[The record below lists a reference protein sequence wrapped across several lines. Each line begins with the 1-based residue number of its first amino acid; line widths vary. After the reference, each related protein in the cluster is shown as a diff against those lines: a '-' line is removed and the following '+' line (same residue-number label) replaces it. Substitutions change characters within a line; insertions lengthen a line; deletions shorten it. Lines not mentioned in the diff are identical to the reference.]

1 MTTASAQFINEENQD
16 FTAQPAL
23 RQAFRVGAWRV
34 QPELNRLQLI
44 QGDECRHLEPRL
56 ILLLSY
62 LAANENRV
70 LSRDDLIQELWPNG
84 IVNENSLTR
93 AVSELRKQ
101 LAVCQAQRISYIE
114 TIPKKGYRLLAAVD
128 QTQAVLPAATS
139 AWTDRPQEFRLA
151 YQAGLAAL
159 CLSLIAGFLF
169 NLDSSNESP
178 ATFEPVMLSDEV
190 MEPELGII
198 GGELTLS
205 NMEDKSYGSE
215 SIATP
220 VVSNDDSQYAYIQY
234 DHTGSTIFL
243 GSLNEMDEPS
253 AIFNSPEK
261 LFNLAWSPLGNAILF
276 AKQAAITSTA
286 LFTEIQQLIELF
298 SLNLDT
304 LETRQL
310 IEEIVPSKPDIPTR
324 LSLI

>member
-1 MTTASAQFINEENQD
+1 MTTASARFSNEENQD

-23 RQAFRVGAWRV
+23 QQAFRVGAWRV

-44 QGDECRHLEPRL
+44 EGDECRHLEPRL
-56 ILLLSY
+56 IHLLSY

-70 LSRDDLIQELWPNG
+70 LSRDDLVQELWPSV

-101 LAVCQAQRISYIE
+101 LSVSQTCRNSYIE
-114 TIPKKGYRLLAAVD
+114 TIPKKGYRLLVAVD
-128 QTQAVLPAATS
+128 QTQAMLPAPTMT
-139 AWTDRPQEFRLA
+139 WTDRLQEFRMA

-159 CLSLIAGFLF
+159 CLSLVTGFLF
-169 NLDSSNESP
+169 NLNPGNESP
-178 ATFEPVMLSDEV
+178 ATLEPVLLSGEV
-190 MEPELGII
+190 MGQELDII
-198 GGELTLS
+198 GGELRLS
-205 NMEDKSYGSE
+205 HMEEKSYVSE

-234 DHTGSTIFL
+234 DQTGSTIFL
-243 GSLNEMDEPS
+243 GSLNGMDEPS
-253 AIFNSPEK
+253 AIFNSPDK

-276 AKQAAITSTA
+276 AKQPTIASTA
-286 LFTEIQQLIELF
+286 LFTETQQLTELF

-310 IEEIVPSKPDIPTR
+310 IEEVVPSQPDTPTR
-324 LSLI
+324 LSLT

>member
-1 MTTASAQFINEENQD
+1 MTTVSTQFSNEQCQD
-16 FTAQPAL
+16 FKAQPAL
-23 RQAFRVGAWRV
+23 QQAFRVGAWRV
-34 QPELNRLQLI
+34 HPELNRLQLI
-44 QGDECRHLEPRL
+44 DGDEYRHLEPRL
-56 ILLLSY
+56 IHLLSY
-62 LAANENRV
+62 LAANKNRV
-70 LSRDDLIQELWPNG
+70 LSRDDLVQELWPSV

-93 AVSELRKQ
+93 AISELRKQ
-101 LAVCQAQRISYIE
+101 LAVSQACRINYIE

-128 QTQAVLPAATS
+128 QSPALLPAATIT
-139 AWTDRPQEFRLA
+139 WTDRLQEFRLA

-159 CLSLIAGFLF
+159 CLSLITGFLF
-169 NLDSSNESP
+169 NIESDNESP
-178 ATFEPVMLSDEV
+178 AALEPVLLSDEV
-190 MEPELGII
+190 MGAELDII

-205 NMEDKSYGSE
+205 HMEENHYVSE

-234 DHTGSTIFL
+234 DQTGSTIFL

-276 AKQAAITSTA
+276 AKQATVTSTA
-286 LFTEIQQLIELF
+286 LFTETQQLAELF

-310 IEEIVPSKPDIPTR
+310 IEEILPSKLDTPTR
-324 LSLI
+324 LSLT

>member
-1 MTTASAQFINEENQD
+1 MTIASARFSNEENQN

-23 RQAFRVGAWRV
+23 QQAFRVGAWRV

-44 QGDECRHLEPRL
+44 KGDECRHLEPRL
-56 ILLLSY
+56 IHLLSY

-70 LSRDDLIQELWPNG
+70 LSRDELVQELWPNV

-101 LAVCQAQRISYIE
+101 LAVSPACRISYIE

-128 QTQAVLPAATS
+128 QTQAELPAATL
-139 AWTDRPQEFRLA
+139 AWTERLQEFRPV

-159 CLSLIAGFLF
+159 CLSLITGFLF
-169 NLDSSNESP
+169 KLDSSNESP
-178 ATFEPVMLSDEV
+178 ATFAPVLLSDEV
-190 MEPELGII
+190 MEPELSII
-198 GGELTLS
+198 EGRLTLS
-205 NMEDKSYGSE
+205 GMEEKSYISE

-220 VVSNDDSQYAYIQY
+220 VVSNDNSQYAYIQY

-261 LFNLAWSPLGNAILF
+261 LFNLAWSPLGNAVLF

-286 LFTEIQQLIELF
+286 LFTETQQLTELF

-310 IEEIVPSKPDIPTR
+310 IEEIVPSQPDILAR
-324 LSLI
+324 LSLT